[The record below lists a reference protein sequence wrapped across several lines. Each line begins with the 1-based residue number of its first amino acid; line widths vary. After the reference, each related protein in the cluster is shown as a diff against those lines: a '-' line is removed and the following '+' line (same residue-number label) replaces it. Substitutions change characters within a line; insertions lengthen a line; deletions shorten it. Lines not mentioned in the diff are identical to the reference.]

1 MRYWDA
7 SALVPLIV
15 AEPDS
20 DLVRG
25 WLSEDDHIVTWVWT
39 RTEIASAIER
49 RTREGLLSRSQRR
62 AVLERLAV
70 LADGWDEVAGVLA
83 VRSRAHALL
92 ARHPLRAADAGQLG
106 AALLVQ
112 DQLAGS
118 LTFEPIARLGV
129 SLGGVG
135 RRARGP
141 VSRCGPIVFRCPDRR
156 PSQDRERRQAA
167 PPEAAPSRLRTDWS
181 V

>member
-20 DLVRG
+20 ESVRT

-39 RTEIASAIER
+39 RTEIIGAIER
-49 RTREGLLSRSQRR
+49 RAREGSLSRLQRR
-62 AVLERLAV
+62 DVLKRFNAF
-70 LADGWDEVAGVLA
+70 AASWDEVTEVLA
-83 VRSRAHALL
+83 VRSRANALL

-112 DQLAGS
+112 EQLANP
-118 LTFEPIARLGV
+118 LTFVCMDQRLSSAAELE
-129 SLGGVG
+129 SLRVI
-135 RRARGP
+135 P
-141 VSRCGPIVFRCPDRR
+141 
-156 PSQDRERRQAA
+156 
-167 PPEAAPSRLRTDWS
+167 
-181 V
+181 